1 MVDYGNYRWLQ
12 YNTIIDN
19 TELDLK
25 EKGLLLVMFRYV
37 NYEKGYADPSRTLI
51 KKLTG
56 IKHNNTLDKIF
67 NSLIDKGVLIRESGK
82 GGRSKYFIKV
92 GGEITTNTKVVPS
105 EKAIPVEDK
114 DRHYLT
120 SKVPNIP
127 TKNTNTILN
136 KNNIYSDFEKEIISL
151 YPGKKIKAARDK
163 KLPKILKDYG
173 KEQIKRCVER
183 YAKECKDN
191 KAEKQFILNES
202 TWWNGRYL
210 DYLDENYKI
219 AEEQKPKEK
228 VITEEYLK
236 ELYS

>member
-56 IKHNNTLDKIF
+56 IKKDETLDKIF

-105 EKAIPVEDK
+105 EEVIPVEEK
-114 DRHYLT
+114 
-120 SKVPNIP
+120 KQKIE
-127 TKNTNTILN
+127 
-136 KNNIYSDFEKEIISL
+136 KNNNAHNEFFEECWSL
-151 YPGKKIKAARDK
+151 YPRKIGKGKISATKKKALY
-163 KLPKILKDYG
+163 KLND
-173 KEQIKRCVER
+173 EFKRCIER
-183 YAKECKDN
+183 YIKECKN
-191 KAEKQFILNES
+191 
-202 TWWNGRYL
+202 
-210 DYLDENYKI
+210 
-219 AEEQKPKEK
+219 
-228 VITEEYLK
+228 TEERYIQHGSTFFNSGYVDFLDK
-236 ELYS
+236 NYSENKCNNQNTSVRKVADF

>member
-56 IKHNNTLDKIF
+56 ISDNRTLDRIF
-67 NSLIDKGVLIRESGK
+67 NSLIGKGVLIRESGK

-105 EKAIPVEDK
+105 EEVIPVEEK
-114 DRHYLT
+114 
-120 SKVPNIP
+120 KQKIE
-127 TKNTNTILN
+127 
-136 KNNIYSDFEKEIISL
+136 KNNNAHNEFFEECWSL
-151 YPGKKIKAARDK
+151 YPRKVGKGKISATKKKALY
-163 KLPKILKDYG
+163 KLND
-173 KEQIKRCVER
+173 EFKRCIER
-183 YAKECKDN
+183 YIKESKN
-191 KAEKQFILNES
+191 TEERYIQHGS
-202 TWWNGRYL
+202 TFFNSGYVDFL
-210 DYLDENYKI
+210 DKNYK
-219 AEEQKPKEK
+219 ENKYNNQNTSVRK
-228 VITEEYLK
+228 VADF
-236 ELYS
+236 